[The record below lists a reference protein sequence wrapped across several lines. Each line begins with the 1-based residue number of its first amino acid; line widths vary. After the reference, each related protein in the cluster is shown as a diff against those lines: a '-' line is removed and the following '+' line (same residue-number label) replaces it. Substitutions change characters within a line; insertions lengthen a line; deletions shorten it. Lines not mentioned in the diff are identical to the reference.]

1 MANKLRLR
9 EKRNQIKTQK
19 KSKENII
26 KSVRNVFKLKKENEI
41 IKSRIIRN
49 IRAYFEQEDDRHKPI
64 REDMFWNNN

>member
-19 KSKENII
+19 NSKENII

-41 IKSRIIRN
+41 IQDRIFRDFKKMI
-49 IRAYFEQEDDRHKPI
+49 IISQEK
-64 REDMFWNNN
+64 

>member
-19 KSKENII
+19 NSKENII

-41 IKSRIIRN
+41 IQGRIFRDFKKMI
-49 IRAYFEQEDDRHKPI
+49 IISQE
-64 REDMFWNNN
+64 N

>member
-41 IKSRIIRN
+41 IQGRIFRDFKKMI
-49 IRAYFEQEDDRHKPI
+49 IISQE
-64 REDMFWNNN
+64 N

>member
-19 KSKENII
+19 NSKENII

-41 IKSRIIRN
+41 IQDRIFRDFKKMI
-49 IRAYFEQEDDRHKPI
+49 IISQE
-64 REDMFWNNN
+64 N